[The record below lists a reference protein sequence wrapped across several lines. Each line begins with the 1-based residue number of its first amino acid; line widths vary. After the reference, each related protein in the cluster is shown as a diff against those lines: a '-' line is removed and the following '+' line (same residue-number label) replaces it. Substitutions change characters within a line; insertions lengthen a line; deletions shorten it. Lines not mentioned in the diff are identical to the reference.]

1 MRQRWRRALSRRENG
16 GRDHRSAPD
25 PEALATIGIDLDEV
39 RRRIEE
45 AFGPGALDK
54 RSEDRSVGARGPE
67 GRRSGHIPFS
77 PRAKKVLDC
86 RCARRWP

>member
-16 GRDHRSAPD
+16 GRDHCSAPD

-45 AFGPGALDK
+45 AFGPGALE
-54 RSEDRSVGARGPE
+54 RTRA
-67 GRRSGHIPFS
+67 GRRWIE
-77 PRAKKVLDC
+77 
-86 RCARRWP
+86 RR